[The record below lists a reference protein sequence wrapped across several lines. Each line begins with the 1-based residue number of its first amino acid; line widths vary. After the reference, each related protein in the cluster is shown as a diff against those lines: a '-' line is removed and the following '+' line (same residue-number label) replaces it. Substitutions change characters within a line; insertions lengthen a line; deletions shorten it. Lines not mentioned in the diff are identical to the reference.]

1 MKEMNKR
8 VLFGKVATIRDA
20 QLVENRQL
28 EQEFLDREVKL
39 EAMMEIERLKF
50 IRDEEQ
56 REARRFAARKS
67 SKEVLVEQIKEKHQQ
82 RVKE

>member
-1 MKEMNKR
+1 MNKR

-28 EQEFLDREVKL
+28 EQEFIDREAKL

-50 IRDEEQ
+50 IQGEEQ
-56 REARRFAARKS
+56 REARRFAARRS